1 MAVIVIVVA
10 VVVPPRPIFFLFLWR
25 KFAEVSIAIPM
36 RLVGPTVVI
45 DDFVIVPNVIIGVIG
60 IINAVSMMFTG
71 KSRHGDDQRSSEYQ
85 KLQRVRNNA
94 HVVLL

>member
-1 MAVIVIVVA
+1 MAVIMIVVA
-10 VVVPPRPIFFLFLWR
+10 VVVAPRPVLFLFLRR
-25 KFAEVSIAIPM
+25 KFAEVSIVIPV
-36 RLVGPTVVI
+36 RLVRPAVVI
-45 DDFVIVPNVIIGVIG
+45 NDFVIIPNVIIGIIG
-60 IINAVSMMFTG
+60 VINAVSMMFTG